1 MSGLSF
7 KININLH
14 VDKSM
19 ANQQN
24 EYNIMIDL
32 NVKSDSDQSLNT
44 LQVSEIS
51 NSLNVDNTQIN
62 PVVSLS
68 RQIKS
73 TNVVNKTLTDKTE
86 NKYSDSESDSESEDE
101 SDDDSVDEKVEKV
114 EPSEKAKPIKSISQT
129 DRQIN
134 PNLVEYYAPLKKKL
148 FTELRKSTALKQ
160 LIKQAFLNKRK
171 IKIQGQTDQYVIS
184 FSEPTDES
192 ESEFI
197 FDGTAVS
204 CTCPSFIHQTN
215 KNGICKHMDEIVKC
229 L

>member
-73 TNVVNKTLTDKTE
+73 TNVVNKTSTDKTE

-101 SDDDSVDEKVEKV
+101 SDDDSAHEKVEKV
-114 EPSEKAKPIKSISQT
+114 EPSEKAKPTKSSSQT

-148 FTELRKSTALKQ
+148 FTELRKSTALKKFPHSV
-160 LIKQAFLNKRK
+160 ILN
-171 IKIQGQTDQYVIS
+171 V
-184 FSEPTDES
+184 
-192 ESEFI
+192 
-197 FDGTAVS
+197 
-204 CTCPSFIHQTN
+204 
-215 KNGICKHMDEIVKC
+215 
-229 L
+229 